1 MNFGLVRSNGKV
13 KSPVE
18 PDWQKQ
24 FEKWRELLSACG
36 DKPTRKRV
44 HSLRVATL
52 RLKAEVDF
60 LPLDPFDPD
69 AEIQPDDA
77 TKIWKKHAAKLRKTL
92 SPVRDTDIH
101 LEMLN
106 KMRAKS
112 TGTGD
117 KPQLVPEWLGE
128 LEKLEDKLL
137 EQRASAGKRL
147 LAEIDD
153 RHARLERSSRKL
165 QDHLADRTPTPWAA
179 SDRIRAIRGLIAAL
193 ATELPALSADNLHE
207 FRKQAKTAR
216 YLADVSA
223 KSDPYAARQA
233 ALLKEM
239 QNTAGQWHDQ
249 QTLATKAQDVLGTGN
264 ALVKVLEQ
272 QAEESLRNTLE
283 LCPRVMAQLLDQR
296 ARNGVSNE
304 AIPPKKPVQR
314 VETIALKGDRR
325 YA

>member
-1 MNFGLVRSNGKV
+1 MNLGLIRSNGKV

-24 FEKWRELLSACG
+24 FEEWRELLSECG

-60 LPLDPFDPD
+60 WLLDQD
-69 AEIQPDDA
+69 AEIPA
-77 TKIWKKHAAKLRKTL
+77 GNAAKIWNKHAAKLRKAL

-101 LEMLN
+101 LEMLSQ
-106 KMRAKS
+106 MRAVS
-112 TGTGD
+112 TARGE
-117 KPQLVPEWLGE
+117 KPQLTPEWLGE
-128 LEKLEDKLL
+128 LGKLEDELQ
-137 EQRASAGKRL
+137 ERRASAQKKL
-147 LAEIDD
+147 LGEIDD
-153 RHARLERSSRKL
+153 RRARLERSSQKL

-179 SDRIRAIRGLIAAL
+179 SDRNRAIRGLIAGL
-193 ATELPALSADNLHE
+193 ATELSTLNADNLHE

-233 ALLKEM
+233 ALLKKM
-239 QNTAGQWHDQ
+239 QNAAGVWHDL
-249 QTLATKAQDVLGTGN
+249 QTLACRAQDALGTSN

-272 QAEESLRNTLE
+272 QAEESLRNALE
-283 LCPRVMAQLLDQR
+283 LCPRMMAQLLDQS
-296 ARNGVSNE
+296 ARNGVSKE
-304 AIPPKKPVQR
+304 ATPPKKSVQG
-314 VETIALKGDRR
+314 VEAIALKGDRR